1 MEKIAAEM
9 DIVGKHEFQ
18 HFDIYFGEE
27 VPKRNETIKQHLKN
41 NLWSLNFFLFQV
53 DGHSN
58 FS

>member
-1 MEKIAAEM
+1 MHGCTAKKLIILMEKIAAEM

-41 NLWSLNFFLFQV
+41 NL
-53 DGHSN
+53 
-58 FS
+58 